1 MKEKETKPEP
11 TIIEILDSEL
21 KKSFNDLGEI
31 QSVERIAGRMGIDSY
46 TLSRWADND
55 RQFREGLQAVKRAFD
70 NDPWKD
76 TEYDEIKFDEFTL
89 AFGIAVVLE
98 ETKKRYTV

>member
-1 MKEKETKPEP
+1 MKERESPEP
-11 TIIEILDSEL
+11 TIIEILNGEL
-21 KKSFNDLGEI
+21 KKAHNDIAYL
-31 QSVERIAGRMGIDSY
+31 QSVESIAARVGIDSL
-46 TLSRWADND
+46 TVNLWMEQDKLFQD
-55 RQFREGLQAVKRAFD
+55 GLKAVKTAFD

-89 AFGIAVVLE
+89 AFGISVVLE